1 MRTTNHIK
9 VLFMDRKKLAKII
22 SAALNA
28 PLIAILTFIPLIL
41 SQQPSN
47 TLQLVLITTV
57 FGAIL
62 PLSSTYYLVRRG
74 IIPDIYA
81 SVRETRT
88 EPFLWAMAS
97 YLLGVTVLLYVNAPF
112 VVTALMACYFGNAII
127 MLLITLRWKISIH
140 TVGVSGPVTA
150 LVFELGARMIP
161 LFFLLFPVAWARIEL
176 KAHNKGQVAAGAI
189 LSSILTW
196 VQMLFYVNFLFPMM

>member
-1 MRTTNHIK
+1 
-9 VLFMDRKKLAKII
+9 MDRKKLAKVI

-41 SQQPSN
+41 SQQPPNASI
-47 TLQLVLITTV
+47 LILITTM

-97 YLLGVTVLLYVNAPF
+97 YLLGVTVLLYFNAPLA
-112 VVTALMACYFGNAII
+112 VTALMACYFGNAII
-127 MLLITLRWKISIH
+127 MLTITLRWKISIH
-140 TVGVSGPVTA
+140 TVGVSGPITA
-150 LVFELGARMIP
+150 LVFQLGAKMIP
-161 LFFLLFPVAWARIEL
+161 LFFILFPVAWARVEL
-176 KAHNKGQVAAGAI
+176 KAHNKRQVAAGAI
-189 LSSILTW
+189 LSGLLTW
-196 VQMLFYVNFLFPMM
+196 VQMVFYVNFLFPLI